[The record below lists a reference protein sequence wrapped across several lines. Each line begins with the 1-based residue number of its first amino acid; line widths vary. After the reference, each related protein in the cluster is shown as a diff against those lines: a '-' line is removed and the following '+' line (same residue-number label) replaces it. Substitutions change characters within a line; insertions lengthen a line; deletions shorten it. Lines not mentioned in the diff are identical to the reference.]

1 MNSLSSFV
9 FHNATATAPNNGETY
24 INTRGTTMNLY
35 FTATST
41 FTANLEGKNSGGS
54 TWFPLIG
61 VNISDANLTM
71 STTVSNASYIYQV
84 DISGI
89 DNVRVRLSANAGSVS
104 CLGRVV
110 G

>member
-1 MNSLSSFV
+1 MNSISTFT
-9 FHNATATAPNNGETY
+9 FHDAATTFPDNGETY
-24 INTRGTTMNLY
+24 INSRGEIMNLY
-35 FTATST
+35 FSATST

-61 VNISDANLTM
+61 VNISDTNLAM
-71 STTVSNASYIYQV
+71 ATTVSDDSYIYQV

-89 DNVRVRLSANAGSVS
+89 DNVRVRLSANAGSVN
-104 CLGRVV
+104 CIGRVV